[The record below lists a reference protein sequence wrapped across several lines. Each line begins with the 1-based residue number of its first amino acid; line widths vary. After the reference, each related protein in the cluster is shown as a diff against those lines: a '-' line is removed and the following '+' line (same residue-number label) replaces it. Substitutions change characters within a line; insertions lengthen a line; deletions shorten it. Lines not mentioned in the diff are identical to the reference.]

1 MARYFI
7 AKKNRYA
14 GRKVWDDKKGFK
26 VMDYD
31 IETDPWSRIK
41 MSGMEAKHTN
51 TAPVGKNIQIETL
64 KKLFD
69 GVSERLILRSVR
81 RLVKDIVAG
90 KVEQS
95 QLIANAKVGKHLPH
109 HLDWRGLPVE
119 CDCGICP
126 KPKTGDDAKDEDACY
141 VSNFWI
147 YNMSAWYNE
156 HISLNDTD
164 NIEKG
169 DSVNWTIVKDGPT
182 AITSNGIVAFREVEE
197 ISDYEMDYE
206 MLAQKHVADKMKTIF
221 TAMGWD
227 IRLLDPD
234 FKVLLM
240 SDFSEIEETYVPYG

>member
-1 MARYFI
+1 MRTDKVVVELGVTADRYFI

-26 VMDYD
+26 VGDYD

-109 HLDWRGLPVE
+109 RGL
-119 CDCGICP
+119 
-126 KPKTGDDAKDEDACY
+126 
-141 VSNFWI
+141 
-147 YNMSAWYNE
+147 AW
-156 HISLNDTD
+156 L
-164 NIEKG
+164 
-169 DSVNWTIVKDGPT
+169 
-182 AITSNGIVAFREVEE
+182 TSGV
-197 ISDYEMDYE
+197 
-206 MLAQKHVADKMKTIF
+206 
-221 TAMGWD
+221 
-227 IRLLDPD
+227 
-234 FKVLLM
+234 
-240 SDFSEIEETYVPYG
+240 